1 MHESVVHKVLHR
13 AQDDNI
19 ATGMNR
25 AADKRDI

>member
-1 MHESVVHKVLHR
+1 VHKVLHR